1 MATGKLAGQ
10 VLEVVV
16 LSCGRP
22 EHGGDAEGEGVAADA
37 GEVFAEQVS
46 CSPGIAGGC
55 GGDHFDVVALP
66 VHLLVT
72 GTLARRSGD
81 GVEVG
86 DGEPEGRVG
95 VDGEP
100 QRRGGR
106 AESAARCACRY
117 RAAARRFAV
126 TTRPWTSTAGP
137 AAARWS
143 WRLGF
148 SSRIGCMSARLP
160 GCAEVAPR

>member
-1 MATGKLAGQ
+1 MRKA
-10 VLEVVV
+10 
-16 LSCGRP
+16 R
-22 EHGGDAEGEGVAADA
+22 GVAADA

-55 GGDHFDVVALP
+55 GADHVDVVALP

-86 DGEPEGRVG
+86 DGEPEGRGG

-100 QRRGGR
+100 QRRGGQ
-106 AESAARCACRY
+106 ARVGGA
-117 RAAARRFAV
+117 
-126 TTRPWTSTAGP
+126 
-137 AAARWS
+137 
-143 WRLGF
+143 L
-148 SSRIGCMSARLP
+148 RLP
-160 GCAEVAPR
+160 VPRSSPPLCGDHAAVDVNRRPGSGQVVMVAGVLVTIWLHECKVARVR